1 MSFSFCLR
9 KGEIMGVFKK
19 LGWFFKKEKK
29 RYILGIIFLALTSF
43 ANLVP
48 PRVLGL
54 MADQLDKG
62 HITWKQ
68 YGVLVLAVLA
78 GAVVLYL
85 LRYFWRKQIWGGA
98 AELERQMRS
107 RLFRHFMIMDR
118 TFYQRHQIGD
128 LMAHA
133 TNDVSAIQNVAGD
146 GVLTL
151 VDSLMM
157 GLSTMIAMIIFVD
170 FRLTIVAMLPLP
182 FLAWG
187 AQKLGQHLHAA
198 FDQSQ
203 AAFSKLNNKT
213 QESVTGIKVLKTFN
227 QGKEDTAAF
236 DKMVDQTIKINR
248 RVFIWDSLFDPL
260 GTIIIGLTYTITI
273 IYGGLLVKN
282 KILSVGQLVSFI
294 AYISNM
300 VWPMFAI
307 GYLFNILE
315 RGSASYDRVEKLLKE
330 KPLITDQKADDS
342 LTAEDIHGDLQYD
355 VKSFAYPDEKDVEV
369 LHNIK
374 FTLKTGQTLGLVG
387 RVGSGKTTIIQ
398 LLLREFD
405 NYDGKITLNGHDI
418 REIPLNVL
426 LRQISYVPQNN
437 YLFST
442 SIRNNIAFAE
452 KNAEDNQII
461 EAAKKSDLHNDILQM
476 PRSYNT
482 LVGENGV
489 SLSGGQKQRMSIARA
504 LLKQSQIL
512 IMDDALS
519 AVDAKT
525 ETEILHALRKERNGK
540 TTLIAAHRLTS
551 VMNAD
556 LILVLKDGKIVE
568 RGTHDQLLANNGWY
582 AEMWRRQELEEKVGE
597 KHE

>member
-1 MSFSFCLR
+1 M
-9 KGEIMGVFKK
+9 EIFGK

-29 RYILGIIFLALTSF
+29 RYIIGILFLALTSF

-54 MADQLDKG
+54 MADQLDRGK
-62 HITWKQ
+62 ISWAQ
-68 YGVLVLAVLA
+68 YGLLVLAIIA
-78 GAVVLYL
+78 AAIILYI
-85 LRYFWRKQIWGGA
+85 LRYFWRKQIWGGS

-107 RLFRHFMIMDR
+107 KLFNHFMIMDR
-118 TFYQRHQIGD
+118 TFYQRHRTGD

-157 GLSTMIAMIIFVD
+157 GLSTMIAMIVFVD
-170 FRLTIVAMLPLP
+170 FRLTVVALLPLP

-187 AQKLGQHLHAA
+187 AKKLGDNLHDA
-198 FDQSQ
+198 FDKSQ
-203 AAFSKLNNKT
+203 AAFSRLNNKT
-213 QESVTGIKVLKTFN
+213 QESVSGIKVLKTFG

-236 DKMVDQTIKINR
+236 DRMVDQTININR
-248 RVFIWDSLFDPL
+248 KVFKWDALFDPL

-273 IYGGLLVKN
+273 IYGGLLVTN
-282 KILSVGQLVSFI
+282 KVLSVGQLVSFI
-294 AYISNM
+294 AYIGNM

-315 RGSASYDRVEKLLKE
+315 RGSASYDRVQKLLDE
-330 KPLITDQKADDS
+330 KPLITDARADDS
-342 LTAEDIHGDLQYD
+342 LTDQDLNGELKYQI
-355 VKSFAYPDEKDVEV
+355 KEFSYPDEKEV
-369 LHNIK
+369 PVLQNID
-374 FTLKTGQTLGLVG
+374 FTLKPGQTLGLVG

-405 NYDGKITLNGHDI
+405 NYEGKITLNGHDI
-418 REIPLNVL
+418 REIPLNLL
-426 LRQISYVPQNN
+426 LREISYVPQNN

-442 SIRNNIAFAE
+442 SIQNNIAFSQ

-461 EAAKKSDLHNDILQM
+461 AAAKKSDLHDDILQM
-476 PRSYNT
+476 PRSYQT

-489 SLSGGQKQRMSIARA
+489 SLSGGQKQRMAIARA
-504 LLKQSQIL
+504 LLKQSKIL
-512 IMDDALS
+512 ILDDALS
-519 AVDAKT
+519 AVDART
-525 ETEILHALRKERNGK
+525 ETEILKSLRKERQNK
-540 TTLIAAHRLTS
+540 TTLIATHRLTS

-568 RGTHDQLLANNGWY
+568 RGQHDELIKKDGWY
-582 AEMWRRQELEEKVGE
+582 AEMWRKQELEEKVGE
-597 KHE
+597 ENE

>member
-1 MSFSFCLR
+1 
-9 KGEIMGVFKK
+9 MGIFKK

-29 RYILGIIFLALTSF
+29 RYIIGITFLALTSF

-62 HITWKQ
+62 KISWGQ
-68 YGVLVLAVLA
+68 YGMLILAVIA
-78 GAVVLYL
+78 TAIVLYI

-98 AELERQMRS
+98 AQLERQIRS
-107 RLFRHFMIMDR
+107 KLYSHFMDMDR
-118 TFYQRHQIGD
+118 TFYQRHRTGD

-151 VDSLMM
+151 VDSLVM
-157 GLSTMIAMIIFVD
+157 GLSTMIAMIVFVD
-170 FRLTIVAMLPLP
+170 FRLTIIALLPLP

-187 AQKLGQHLHAA
+187 AKKLGDRLHDA
-198 FDQSQ
+198 FDKSQ
-203 AAFSKLNNKT
+203 AAFSRLNNKT
-213 QESVTGIKVLKTFN
+213 QESVSGIKVLKTFG
-227 QGKEDTAAF
+227 QGKEDTASF
-236 DKMVDQTIKINR
+236 DKMVDQTIKINK
-248 RVFIWDSLFDPL
+248 RVFVWNCLFDPL

-273 IYGGLLVKN
+273 IYGSLLVTN
-282 KILSVGQLVSFI
+282 KVLSVGQLVSFV
-294 AYISNM
+294 AYIGNM

-315 RGSASYDRVEKLLKE
+315 RGSASYDRVEKLLNE
-330 KPLITDQKADDS
+330 KSLITDKHADNS
-342 LTAEDIHGDLQYD
+342 LTAKDLRGNLDFDI
-355 VKSFAYPDEKDVEV
+355 KRFAYPDEKSVVV
-369 LHNIK
+369 LKNVK
-374 FTLKTGQTLGLVG
+374 FLLKPGQTLGLVG

-405 NYDGKITLNGHDI
+405 QYDGEISLNGHDI
-418 REIPLNVL
+418 RNIPLNLL

-442 SIRNNIAFAE
+442 SIQKNISFSNADAE
-452 KNAEDNQII
+452 NSQII
-461 EAAKKSDLHNDILQM
+461 EVAKKSDLHNDILQM

-489 SLSGGQKQRMSIARA
+489 SLSGGQRQRISIARA

-512 IMDDALS
+512 ILDDALS

-525 ETEILHALRKERNGK
+525 ESEILSSLRKERQDK
-540 TTLIAAHRLTS
+540 TTIIATHRLTS
-551 VMNAD
+551 VKNAD
-556 LILVLKDGKIVE
+556 MILVLKNGQVIE
-568 RGTHDQLLANNGWY
+568 RGTHNELLAENGWY
-582 AEMWRRQELEEKVGE
+582 ADMWQRQELEDKVGE
-597 KHE
+597 SNNE

>member
-1 MSFSFCLR
+1 MNIFS
-9 KGEIMGVFKK
+9 K
-19 LGWFFKKEKK
+19 LGWFFKQEEK
-29 RYILGIIFLALTSF
+29 RYIVGITFLALTSL

-62 HITWKQ
+62 HISWGQ
-68 YGVLVLAVLA
+68 YGMLIIAVLA
-78 GAVVLYL
+78 AAFVLYI

-107 RLFRHFMIMDR
+107 KLFDHFMIMDR
-118 TFYQRHQIGD
+118 TFYQRHRTGD

-151 VDSLMM
+151 VDSLIM
-157 GLSTMIAMIIFVD
+157 GLSTMIAMIVFVD
-170 FRLTIVAMLPLP
+170 WRLTIVALLPLP

-187 AQKLGQHLHAA
+187 AKHLGDNLHNA
-198 FDQSQ
+198 FDKSQ
-203 AAFSKLNNKT
+203 AAFSRLNNKT
-213 QESVTGIKVLKTFN
+213 QESISGIKVIKTFG
-227 QGKEDTAAF
+227 QSEQDTNAF
-236 DKMVDQTIKINR
+236 DKMVDDTIKINKK
-248 RVFIWDSLFDPL
+248 VFIWDSLFDPL

-273 IYGGLLVKN
+273 IYGGLLVSD

-294 AYISNM
+294 AYIGNM

-315 RGSASYDRVEKLLKE
+315 RGSASYDRVQKLLDE
-330 KPLITDQKADDS
+330 KPLITDAHADES
-342 LTAEDIHGDLQYD
+342 LIPTDIHGDLQYD
-355 VKSFAYPDEKDVEV
+355 VKSFAYPDEKDIPV
-369 LHNIK
+369 LRNIH

-387 RVGSGKTTIIQ
+387 RVGAGKTTIIQ

-405 NYDGKITLNGHDI
+405 NYEGKITLNGHDI
-418 REIPLNVL
+418 RNIPLNVL
-426 LRQISYVPQNN
+426 LRQIAYVPQNN

-442 SIRNNIAFAE
+442 SIQKNIAFSDV
-452 KNAEDNQII
+452 NAQDNQII
-461 EAAKKSDLHNDILQM
+461 TAAKKSDLHNDILQM
-476 PRSYNT
+476 PREYST

-512 IMDDALS
+512 ILDDALS

-525 ETEILHALRKERNGK
+525 ETEVLQALRKE
-540 TTLIAAHRLTS
+540 
-551 VMNAD
+551 
-556 LILVLKDGKIVE
+556 KI
-568 RGTHDQLLANNGWY
+568 RQL
-582 AEMWRRQELEEKVGE
+582 
-597 KHE
+597 

>member
-1 MSFSFCLR
+1 
-9 KGEIMGVFKK
+9 MGIFKK
-19 LGWFFKKEKK
+19 LKWFFKKEKK
-29 RYILGIIFLALTSF
+29 RYILGITFLALTSF

-54 MADQLDKG
+54 MADKLDKG
-62 HITWKQ
+62 HISWME
-68 YGVLVLAVLA
+68 YGMLILVVLAA
-78 GAVVLYL
+78 AIVLYI

-107 RLFRHFMIMDR
+107 KLFKHFMKMDR
-118 TFYQRHQIGD
+118 TFYQKHRTGD

-170 FRLTIVAMLPLP
+170 VRLTVVALLPLP

-187 AQKLGQHLHAA
+187 AQKLGNRLHDA
-198 FDQSQ
+198 FNDSQ
-203 AAFSKLNNKT
+203 AAFSRLNNKT
-213 QESVTGIKVLKTFN
+213 QESVSGIKVLKTFG

-236 DKMVDQTIKINR
+236 DRMVNETIKINR
-248 RVFIWDSLFDPL
+248 RVFLWDSLFDPL

-273 IYGGLLVKN
+273 IYGGLLVTN
-282 KILSVGQLVSFI
+282 HVLSIGQLVSFI
-294 AYISNM
+294 AYIGNM

-315 RGSASYDRVEKLLKE
+315 RGSASYDRVQKLLDE
-330 KPLITDQKADDS
+330 KPLITDEHADDS
-342 LTAEDIHGDLQYD
+342 ITAKDIDGDLKYD
-355 VKSFAYPDEKDVEV
+355 IKSFAYPDEKDIPV
-369 LHNIK
+369 LQYIN
-374 FTLKTGQTLGLVG
+374 FTLLKGQTLGLVG

-405 NYDGKITLNGHDI
+405 DYDGVITLNGHDI

-442 SIRNNIAFAE
+442 SIQRNISFAE
-452 KNAEDNQII
+452 AGAEQDQVI
-461 EAAKKSDLHNDILQM
+461 EAAKKSDLHSDILQM
-476 PRSYNT
+476 PRSYQT

-504 LLKQSQIL
+504 LLKHSQIL

-525 ETEILHALRKERNGK
+525 ETAILKSLKKERQGK

-568 RGTHDQLLANNGWY
+568 RGNHEQLLAADGWY
-582 AEMWRRQELEEKVGE
+582 AEMWRRQELEVGE
-597 KHE
+597 KDE